1 MKTLNISNRHKRLAH
16 AKPNGMSSYKITTL
30 NLFTFLAKAIQLLT
44 FLVEE
49 KTLKGE

>member
-1 MKTLNISNRHKRLAH
+1 MKTLNILNHHKRLVH
-16 AKPNGMSSYKITTL
+16 AKPDGMSSYKITIS
-30 NLFTFLAKAIQLLT
+30 NSFIFLAKAIQLLT